1 MIEKNADP
9 YVVFLPTENKG
20 KILSSIF
27 ASKAAVAILKFSLAK
42 GTANKI
48 YQKDLVKNLTYSNK
62 TVIETTKL
70 LTRLEVLRESME
82 KTERSGR
89 IVWVKAYQLSD
100 IGKWF
105 ALLLAEEKDLSLEE
119 KREILENIFR
129 RYVKWMKRFSLS
141 VNVDEK
147 ALRRIFEEEM
157 K

>member
-1 MIEKNADP
+1 M
-9 YVVFLPTENKG
+9 VFLPTENKG